1 MSILNQIGKTTRN
14 GILASAI
21 LIAAWTT
28 AKTTMAY
35 ANHVGTFDLKRIE
48 VRGNDLLTRA
58 EVVEAMALPLVGSVF
73 DIDLRQLQARV
84 EAVDYVYGVRVGRR
98 FPNTLF
104 VDLVENHPL
113 AYVAAAEYFTMSYE
127 GFALPLP
134 HGRFEVELPTIT
146 GTDSVLACLEIGS
159 VVDHPQLSQT
169 WELLKFIYTNYPKI
183 YREISELVYSDNN
196 ELTLLL
202 AENSTAIKLG
212 AANIQERIIIL
223 DAFIN
228 TLAGKR
234 RLTDYTYIDLRY
246 SKQIVV
252 RERT

>member
-1 MSILNQIGKTTRN
+1 MSLLNQIGKTAQA
-14 GILASAI
+14 GILSAAF
-21 LIAAWTT
+21 LLAAWTT

-35 ANHVGTFDLKRIE
+35 ANHVGMFELKRIE

-58 EVVEAMALPLVGSVF
+58 EVVESMALPLVGSIF
-73 DIDLRQLQARV
+73 DIDLRLLQARV
-84 EAVDYVYGVRVGRR
+84 EAVNYVYGVRVGRR

-104 VDLVENHPL
+104 VDLVENRPL
-113 AYVAAAEYFTMSYE
+113 AYVAAAEYFTMSFE
-127 GFALPLP
+127 GIALPLP
-134 HGRFEVELPTIT
+134 HGRFELELPTIT
-146 GTDSVLACLEIGS
+146 GADSVLACLEMGS
-159 VVDHPQLSQT
+159 VADHPQLSQT

-183 YREISELVYSDNN
+183 YREISELVYSDDN

-212 AANIQERIIIL
+212 ATDIQKRIVTL